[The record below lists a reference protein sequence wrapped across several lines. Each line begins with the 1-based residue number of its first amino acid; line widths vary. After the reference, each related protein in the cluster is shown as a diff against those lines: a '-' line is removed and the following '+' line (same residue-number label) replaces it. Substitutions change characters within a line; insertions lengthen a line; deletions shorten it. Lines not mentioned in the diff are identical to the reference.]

1 MLLRRS
7 ALALSKVTARA
18 PPPPAAAARAFT
30 TSLIHHSEHKPAPP
44 TSSKP
49 KKLEALPGRP
59 DAFVV
64 PLEAVETAD
73 DLLPPGALPGTIPTD
88 LEQSTGLERLEI
100 LGKMQGIDVFDM
112 RPLDA
117 SRKGTLEDPIMVNS
131 FSDEQII
138 GCTGFPADSHA
149 TMWCVATIQ
158 RPIERCKE
166 CGSVYMMNFV
176 GPEEALRERHWRGPK
191 TFADY
196 VRPEYWGFPEGYK
209 PPVIAD
215 PWGDYEKE
223 MEAKGEVVEE
233 VDGAP
238 IGWERQ

>member
-7 ALALSKVTARA
+7 ALALSRVTARA
-18 PPPPAAAARAFT
+18 VPPPTAAARPFA
-30 TSLIHHSEHKPAPP
+30 TSLIHHSENKAAPP
-44 TSSKP
+44 TSSTP
-49 KKLEALPGRP
+49 KKVEALPGRP
-59 DAFVV
+59 DTFVV
-64 PLEAVETAD
+64 PLEAVETPD

-138 GCTGFPADSHA
+138 GCTGYPADSHA
-149 TMWCVATIQ
+149 TMWCV
-158 RPIERCKE
+158 
-166 CGSVYMMNFV
+166 V
-176 GPEEALRERHWRGPK
+176 RHWRGPK
-191 TFADY
+191 SFADY